1 MKTIL
6 LGDTHGRTLWKDIVT
21 KESPDQVVFIGDYF
35 DSLDIS
41 QENQLRNFIDILEYK
56 YRIPNTILLIGNH
69 DFHYMFNYERYSG
82 FQPKMYP
89 TFNHLLNEEKDS
101 FQMAFLLDDLLCTHA
116 GVSAEWLKDNDI
128 SEDAD
133 IVKEINE
140 LFIAQPR
147 MFMFSGSEPSGDDT
161 YQTPIWIRPQSLMN
175 ANKNSSL
182 KKTYRQVVG
191 HTQVSADASIEM
203 LNKFTGGR
211 YFLIDVIHQRKYLVY
226 NDEELTF
233 EKI

>member
-56 YRIPNTILLIGNH
+56 YRVPNTILLIGNH

-116 GVSAEWLKDNDI
+116 GVSSEWLKDNDI

-147 MFMFSGSEPSGDDT
+147 MFMFTGSEPSGDDA

-182 KKTYRQVVG
+182 KNTYRQVVG

-203 LNKFTGGR
+203 LKKFTGGK

-226 NDEELTF
+226 NDGELTF
-233 EKI
+233 GKI

>member
-6 LGDTHGRTLWKDIVT
+6 LGDTHGRTLWKDIVA

-147 MFMFSGSEPSGDDT
+147 MFMFTGSEPSGDNT
-161 YQTPIWIRPQSLMN
+161 YQTPIWIRPQSLMI

-211 YFLIDVIHQRKYLVY
+211 YSLIDVIHQRKYLVY
-226 NDEELTF
+226 NDGELTF

>member
-147 MFMFSGSEPSGDDT
+147 MFMFTGIESTGEDI
-161 YQTPIWIRPQSLMN
+161 YQTPIWIRPQSLMK

-226 NDEELTF
+226 NDGELTF
-233 EKI
+233 GKI

>member
-69 DFHYMFNYERYSG
+69 DFHYMFNYERYTG
-82 FQPKMYP
+82 FKPKMYP
-89 TFNHLLNEEKDS
+89 IFNHLLNEEKDS

-116 GVSAEWLKDNDI
+116 GVSSEWLRDNDI

-147 MFMFSGSEPSGDDT
+147 MFMFTGIESTGEDI
-161 YQTPIWIRPQSLMN
+161 YQTPIWIRPQSLMK

-226 NDEELTF
+226 NDGELTF

>member
-116 GVSAEWLKDNDI
+116 GVSAEWLRDNDI

-211 YFLIDVIHQRKYLVY
+211 YSLIDVIHQRKYLVY
-226 NDEELTF
+226 NDGELTF

>member
-35 DSLDIS
+35 DSLEIS

-56 YRIPNTILLIGNH
+56 YRVPNTILLIGNH

-116 GVSAEWLKDNDI
+116 GVSAEWLRDNDI

-226 NDEELTF
+226 NDGELTF

>member
-6 LGDTHGRTLWKDIVT
+6 LGDTHGRTLWKDIVA

-89 TFNHLLNEEKDS
+89 TFSHLLNEEKDS

-116 GVSAEWLKDNDI
+116 GVSAEWLRDNDI

-182 KKTYRQVVG
+182 KNTYRQVVG
-191 HTQVSADASIEM
+191 HTQVSADASIET
-203 LNKFTGGR
+203 LNKFTGGQ

-226 NDEELTF
+226 NDGELTF
-233 EKI
+233 GKI

>member
-6 LGDTHGRTLWKDIVT
+6 LGDTHGRALWKDIVT

-41 QENQLRNFIDILEYK
+41 PENQLRNFLDILEYK
-56 YRIPNTILLIGNH
+56 HRIPNTILLIGNH

-82 FQPKMYP
+82 FQPKIYP
-89 TFNHLLNEEKDS
+89 TFNYLINEEKDF

-116 GVSAEWLKDNDI
+116 GVSSEWLRDNDI

-147 MFMFSGSEPSGDDT
+147 RFMFTGSEPSGNNT
-161 YQTPIWIRPQSLMN
+161 YQTPIWIRPESLMK

-182 KKTYRQVVG
+182 KKAYRQVVG

-211 YFLIDVIHQRKYLVY
+211 YFLIDVVHQNKYLVY
-226 NDEELTF
+226 NDGELTF
-233 EKI
+233 GKI